1 MTKSK
6 YVIFDI
12 DGCCIDIT
20 NRLPYL
26 VSGDYAT
33 FRRLWRTDKPIE
45 AGVAVYTALMDAGFQ
60 GVFLTA
66 RKHDLEGMTREQLKP
81 LFPGFGYHLL
91 MAEKYHEDHSQYK
104 IDRLKE
110 FLADQGATLDD
121 VLLCFDDNLDVV
133 KRYREAGL
141 KAYLTDEG
149 WK

>member
-12 DGCCIDIT
+12 DGCCIDLT
-20 NRLPYL
+20 ARLPYL
-26 VSGDYAT
+26 INGDHET
-33 FRRLWRTDKPIE
+33 FRSLWRTDKPIE
-45 AGVAVYTALMDAGFQ
+45 AGVAVYSALMKAGFI

-66 RKHDLEGMTREQLKP
+66 RNHSLEGVTREQLQP

-91 MAEKYHEDHSQYK
+91 MADKYHEDHSQYK

-110 FLADQGATLDD
+110 FLADKGATFDD
-121 VLLCFDDNLDVV
+121 VLLCFDDNLDVIQ
-133 KRYREAGL
+133 RYRAEGL

>member
-1 MTKSK
+1 
-6 YVIFDI
+6 
-12 DGCCIDIT
+12 
-20 NRLPYL
+20 
-26 VSGDYAT
+26 
-33 FRRLWRTDKPIE
+33 
-45 AGVAVYTALMDAGFQ
+45 
-60 GVFLTA
+60 
-66 RKHDLEGMTREQLKP
+66 
-81 LFPGFGYHLL
+81 
-91 MAEKYHEDHSQYK
+91 MAEKHHEDHSQYK